1 MSPTSYLAAP
11 PRVAV
16 SNLAS
21 ATRWVKRKPTGAI
34 EPYDPLV
41 PARRIAVADL
51 GSNTTRL
58 LIADVGDGTVA
69 ELDRRTEITALGR
82 GVDGRGRLDDESIE
96 RVVEALAGY
105 REAIDAAGVE
115 RTVAVATSAV
125 RDAANGDDF
134 RAHLRE
140 RFALDVQTITGEEEA
155 RLTFLGATSRRA
167 PGVDPVIVIDV
178 GGGSTELVI
187 GIAGEE
193 PTFVVSTQAG
203 AVRQTDRHLHDDPPS
218 DEGLAALRDDVAT
231 ILTEAV
237 PPALRGSVATGIAVA
252 GTATS
257 LAAIDQELDPYDP
270 ERVEGYEL
278 GLEACERML
287 AMLAALP
294 LEERREVTGL
304 EPKRAPT
311 IVAGAAILIEALR
324 AFELRALVV
333 SEADILH
340 GAALRAAEDA

>member
-1 MSPTSYLAAP
+1 
-11 PRVAV
+11 
-16 SNLAS
+16 
-21 ATRWVKRKPTGAI
+21 
-34 EPYDPLV
+34 V
-41 PARRIAVADL
+41 PARRVAVADL

-58 LIADVGDGTVA
+58 LIAEVGDGTVA

-82 GVDGRGRLDDESIE
+82 GVDASGRLDEDAIE

-105 REAIDAAGVE
+105 RQAIDAAEVE

-134 RAHLRE
+134 RADLRE
-140 RFALDVQTITGEEEA
+140 RFGFEVQTITGEEEA

-167 PGVDPVIVIDV
+167 PGEGPVVVIDI

-187 GIAGEE
+187 GVAGQE

-218 DEGLAALRDDVAT
+218 DEGLAGLRGDVEA
-231 ILTEAV
+231 ILAEAV
-237 PPALRGSVATGIAVA
+237 PPALRGSVRTGIAVA

-270 ERVEGYEL
+270 DRVDGYEL
-278 GLEACERML
+278 GLEASERML
-287 AMLAALP
+287 AMLAVLP

-311 IVAGAAILIEALR
+311 IVAGAAILVEALR
-324 AFELRALVV
+324 AFELESLAV

-340 GAALRAAEDA
+340 GAALRAAGDN

>member
-1 MSPTSYLAAP
+1 
-11 PRVAV
+11 
-16 SNLAS
+16 
-21 ATRWVKRKPTGAI
+21 
-34 EPYDPLV
+34 V
-41 PARRIAVADL
+41 PARRVAVADL

-58 LIADVGDGTVA
+58 LIAEVGDGTVA

-82 GVDGRGRLDDESIE
+82 GVDASGRLDEEAIE
-96 RVVEALAGY
+96 RVVGALAGY
-105 REAIDAAGVE
+105 RQAIDAAEVE

-134 RAHLRE
+134 RADLRE
-140 RFALDVQTITGEEEA
+140 RFGFEVQTITGEEEA

-167 PGVDPVIVIDV
+167 PGEGPVVVIDI

-187 GIAGEE
+187 GVAGQE

-218 DEGLAALRDDVAT
+218 DEELAGLRGDVEA
-231 ILTEAV
+231 ILAEAV
-237 PPALRGSVATGIAVA
+237 PPALRGSVRTGIAVA

-270 ERVEGYEL
+270 DRVDGYEL
-278 GLEACERML
+278 GLEASERML
-287 AMLAALP
+287 AMLAVLP

-311 IVAGAAILIEALR
+311 IVAGAAILVEALR
-324 AFELRALVV
+324 AFELESLAV

-340 GAALRAAEDA
+340 GAALRAAGDN

>member
-1 MSPTSYLAAP
+1 
-11 PRVAV
+11 
-16 SNLAS
+16 
-21 ATRWVKRKPTGAI
+21 
-34 EPYDPLV
+34 V
-41 PARRIAVADL
+41 PARRVAVADL

-58 LIADVGDGTVA
+58 LIAEVGDGTVA

-82 GVDGRGRLDDESIE
+82 GVDASGRLDEEAIE

-105 REAIDAAGVE
+105 RQAIDAAEVE

-134 RAHLRE
+134 RADLRE
-140 RFALDVQTITGEEEA
+140 RFGFEVQTITGEEEA

-167 PGVDPVIVIDV
+167 PGEGPVVVIDI

-187 GIAGEE
+187 GVAGQE

-218 DEGLAALRDDVAT
+218 DEELAGLRGDVEA
-231 ILTEAV
+231 ILAEAV
-237 PPALRGSVATGIAVA
+237 PPALRGSVRTGIAVA
-252 GTATS
+252 GTATT

-270 ERVEGYEL
+270 DRVDGYEL
-278 GLEACERML
+278 GLEASKRML
-287 AMLAALP
+287 AMLAVLP

-311 IVAGAAILIEALR
+311 IVAGAAILVEGLR
-324 AFELRALVV
+324 AFELESLAV

-340 GAALRAAEDA
+340 GAALRAAGDN